1 MNKKNALRILVGAPI
16 ILIVGAIFLWKPI
29 ILIFTSRRAAEDAIR
44 AYWPKLYYPIPK
56 NAGILGNRGR
66 WQIHEVETQE

>member
-1 MNKKNALRILVGAPI
+1 MTVWIALDVGCI
-16 ILIVGAIFLWKPI
+16 ECDEYTTVIGV
-29 ILIFTSRRAAEDAIR
+29 FTSRRAAEDAIR